1 MSSNSTIDF
10 GLSSGQ
16 AIAPEQLAEIPF
28 FAGRKSNFADK
39 LRENL
44 VHRVTGEPIRAAVIR
59 EFKAGDTICEAGAY
73 GSTAFLILEGAAT
86 AFVPD
91 AAEPALPPGRTARS
105 LRRLARLFSRRTRSE
120 KPVAA
125 RVGIGEVTSSA
136 TLHRSVAAAPR
147 KLGPGD
153 FFGIDTCINFHPREA
168 SVRAETDCRVVE
180 MLRSVLDTVRS
191 SGKSGA
197 AVEDFHRGA
206 TIRGALSAQEL
217 FGALTPEQRERLAE
231 AAELVTQDDLDNG
244 VLYEEGTDADSLL
257 VVASGTV
264 KLSRRMPGGER
275 ILTYAARGTALGL
288 EALLVKDPVRQL
300 VLRRI
305 GPSGAATESVPLT
318 GTVTI
323 GRRKSATIPFGPEH
337 ASLSRR
343 HCRFEVRE
351 GDVQEIRVF
360 DENTDNGTF
369 VNGARIQ
376 EAIVGVGD
384 RVTLAEDY
392 TFEIAEVAAGGPT
405 RARAATATALDNC
418 EIVRIPV
425 AAVREVAGNDKR
437 IADVADEL
445 SRILSTTA
453 PSAPAEQ
460 AFLKKIV
467 DLNLYNS
474 QNTLLIDLERCTRCD
489 ECVRACA
496 DAHDGVPRFTRDG
509 PRFGKYLVTLACRSC
524 TDPKCMIGCPVS
536 SIRRTESLEV
546 HIEDWCIGCGLC
558 ANNCPFGNINMVD
571 LAAPQGPA
579 EPLGPVDLTSGKLR
593 ATVCD
598 LCSGLDGPSCVYAC
612 PHDAAIRVK
621 PADFLAPADLQ
632 VL

>member
-39 LRENL
+39 LRDNL
-44 VHRVTGEPIRAAVIR
+44 IHRVTGEPIRAAVIR
-59 EFKAGDTICEAGAY
+59 EFRAGDTICEAGAY
-73 GSTAFLILEGAAT
+73 GSSAFLVLEGTVTAFLPGT
-86 AFVPD
+86 
-91 AAEPALPPGRTARS
+91 AEPALPPGRTARS
-105 LRRLARLFSRRTRSE
+105 LRRLARMFSRRTRSDR
-120 KPVAA
+120 PVAA

-136 TLHRSVAAAPR
+136 TLHCSAAPAPST
-147 KLGPGD
+147 LGPGD
-153 FFGIDTCINFHPREA
+153 FFGIDACINFHPREA
-168 SVRAETDCRVVE
+168 TVRADTDCRVVE

-191 SGKSGA
+191 SGTSGP
-197 AVEDFHRGA
+197 AVNEQHRNA
-206 TIRGALSAQEL
+206 TIRRALSAQQL
-217 FGALTPEQRERLAE
+217 FGELTPDQLERLA
-231 AAELVTQDDLDNG
+231 ASAELVTQEELESG
-244 VLYEEGTDADSLL
+244 VLYEEGSDADSIL

-275 ILTYAARGTALGL
+275 ILTYAGRRSALGL

-300 VLRRI
+300 VLRRV
-305 GPSGAATESVPLT
+305 GAAGAASDDVPLV

-323 GRRKSATIPFGPEH
+323 GRRRSATIPFGNEH
-337 ASLSRR
+337 GSLSRR

-351 GDVQEIRVF
+351 DEAHEIRVF

-369 VNGARIQ
+369 VNGNRIQ
-376 EAIVGVGD
+376 EAIVRVGD
-384 RVTLAEDY
+384 RVTLADDY
-392 TFEIAEVAAGGPT
+392 TFEIAEVASAGST

-425 AAVREVAGNDKR
+425 AAVREIAGSDKR
-437 IADVADEL
+437 IADVAADL
-445 SRILSTTA
+445 SRMLSPA
-453 PSAPAEQ
+453 PMPPAGQ

-474 QNTLLIDLERCTRCD
+474 QNTLLIDLESCTRCD

-496 DAHDGVPRFTRDG
+496 DAHDGIPRFTRDG

-524 TDPKCMIGCPVS
+524 TDPKCMTRCPVS

-546 HIEDWCIGCGLC
+546 HIEDWCIGCGNC
-558 ANNCPFGNINMVD
+558 AEDCPFGNINMVD
-571 LAAPQGPA
+571 LTAPQGPA
-579 EPLGPVDLTSGKLR
+579 EPVGPVDLTSGKQR

-632 VL
+632 IL